1 MSSAWRRPES
11 CPPGGGSTPFRYA
24 CGRSSVVTM
33 LSRNW
38 MKSSDSIW
46 NGESSST
53 SPMAMDARE
62 TLRQAL
68 LALNGSEQCKEECR
82 DMRHLNLVDDLVKDL
97 AYAARILR
105 KTPTFAITAVLTIAL
120 GIGASTAIFSV
131 TNAVLFRP
139 LPYKNPDRLV
149 LANDLLSNA
158 YFFDL
163 RNGASAAFE
172 NMAAVM
178 VFRAVVPREDGTA
191 ERISKGL
198 ITTDFFQMLGAQIMF
213 GRDFTEADGKPN
225 GVPPPFPPPQGT
237 VAILSHDYFQR

>member
-1 MSSAWRRPES
+1 MSPRRWLYTIPLRMRS
-11 CPPGGGSTPFRYA
+11 IFR
-24 CGRSSVVTM
+24 
-33 LSRNW
+33 RNRVEQEL
-38 MKSSDSIW
+38 DEGLRFHLERRIEQHIA
-46 NGESSST
+46 NG
-53 SPMAMDARE
+53 MDARE

-68 LALNGSEQCKEECR
+68 LGLNGSEQCKEECR

-163 RNGASAAFE
+163 RNGASAA
-172 NMAAVM
+172 
-178 VFRAVVPREDGTA
+178 
-191 ERISKGL
+191 
-198 ITTDFFQMLGAQIMF
+198 
-213 GRDFTEADGKPN
+213 
-225 GVPPPFPPPQGT
+225 
-237 VAILSHDYFQR
+237 

>member
-1 MSSAWRRPES
+1 
-11 CPPGGGSTPFRYA
+11 
-24 CGRSSVVTM
+24 
-33 LSRNW
+33 
-38 MKSSDSIW
+38 
-46 NGESSST
+46 
-53 SPMAMDARE
+53 
-62 TLRQAL
+62 
-68 LALNGSEQCKEECR
+68 
-82 DMRHLNLVDDLVKDL
+82 MRHLNLVDDLVKDL

-198 ITTDFFQMLGAQIMF
+198 ITTDFFQMLGAHIMF

-225 GVPPPFPPPQGT
+225 GVPPPPFPPPQGT
-237 VAILSHDYFQR
+237 VAILKGAMVLIRPSLATRCLVWRGPARKSLGFWSPVSSWSAPNPVRMSGLPTTAATTNLTAAT